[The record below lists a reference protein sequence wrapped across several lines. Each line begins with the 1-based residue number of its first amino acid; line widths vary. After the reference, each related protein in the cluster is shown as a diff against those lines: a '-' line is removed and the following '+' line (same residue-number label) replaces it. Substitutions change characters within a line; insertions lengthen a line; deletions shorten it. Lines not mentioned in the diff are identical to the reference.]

1 MEIADTILGFLLL
14 GGAFLA
20 FTIINYQIVFL
31 AKKKADYVP
40 SMTPLIGGCA
50 GAMLAVAVFG
60 LDHPLLILLPLL
72 IDPGSIPMLIRFI
85 IAIFAKDHNT
95 NA

>member
-20 FTIINYQIVFL
+20 FTIINYQILFL

-40 SMTPLIGGCA
+40 SMTPLLGGCA

-85 IAIFAKDHNT
+85 IAIFGKGNKSNT
-95 NA
+95 

>member
-31 AKKKADYVP
+31 AKKKSRLCSVNDAAARRMRRRNVSRGRIRAGSSAADP
-40 SMTPLIGGCA
+40 A
-50 GAMLAVAVFG
+50 AA
-60 LDHPLLILLPLL
+60 LD
-72 IDPGSIPMLIRFI
+72 
-85 IAIFAKDHNT
+85 
-95 NA
+95 

>member
-31 AKKKADYVP
+31 TIKKADYVP

-50 GAMLAVAVFG
+50 GAMLAVVVFG

-72 IDPGSIPMLIRFI
+72 IDPGSIPKLIRFI